1 MLNEISQCRFT
12 EKIIILLW
20 LYRKRASIPKK
31 YTLMQWS
38 EDKLAMNCMPLSS
51 DKEFAEQVTEN
62 IKQK

>member
-1 MLNEISQCRFT
+1 
-12 EKIIILLW
+12 
-20 LYRKRASIPKK
+20 
-31 YTLMQWS
+31 MQWS